1 MEKTVAAHHRCLK
14 DPPSPTPLEQLPAP
28 AVDVEQVAADAATT
42 GAEHRAPLPTQPT
55 VHLDRGYDSAATRT
69 ALAERGP
76 AGRIADKHKPAPV
89 QASRRAGGGTHHAW
103 GNAFGK
109 LRWCTERR
117 RRVLEFYMALAHAA
131 IVVRRLIRRAWS
143 RYRWAARP
151 RRCP

>member
-1 MEKTVAAHHRCLK
+1 MLAR
-14 DPPSPTPLEQLPAP
+14 
-28 AVDVEQVAADAATT
+28 
-42 GAEHRAPLPTQPT
+42 
-55 VHLDRGYDSAATRT
+55 RG
-69 ALAERGP
+69 L
-76 AGRIADKHKPAPV
+76 AGRIAEKHKPAPV
-89 QASRRAGGGTHHAW
+89 QASRRWPVERTHAW

-131 IVVRRLIRRAWS
+131 IIVRRLIRRAWS